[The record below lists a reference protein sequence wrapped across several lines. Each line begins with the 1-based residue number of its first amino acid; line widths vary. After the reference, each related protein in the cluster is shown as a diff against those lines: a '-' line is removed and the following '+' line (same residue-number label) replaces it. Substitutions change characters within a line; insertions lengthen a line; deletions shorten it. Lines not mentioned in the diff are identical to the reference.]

1 MEHLNTASEAS
12 KEMSHK
18 DVVDKV
24 SKWFAEKGYTMG
36 REVPFII
43 KGLDFRVDVFLYK
56 PKEWVGI
63 ECKGSG
69 CDTSEMIKGLG
80 QVLVYRESFNLAY
93 LASSNSLVS
102 SEAIKEL
109 AKKEGFGIIIV
120 KDSIEEV
127 VKPKRRFTVA
137 AKCTQSSL
145 EQKWRPENQRRV
157 IAVLRHNGRVK
168 KEDLV
173 KHVADTYNMPIYEAS
188 KAIFELE
195 MENIIGLEEG
205 DYVLLS

>member
-1 MEHLNTASEAS
+1 MAEFEIKLRKLKLLYKEKKELLDAQKLRELEEHIQQKEKKGFESGYNMVLNAWTQYLEHLNVASEAS

-36 REVPFII
+36 REVSFII
-43 KGLDFRVDVFLYK
+43 KGLDFRVDILLYK
-56 PKEWVGI
+56 PKEWVGV

-69 CDTSEMIKGLG
+69 CGSSEIIKGLG

-137 AKCTQSSL
+137 AKCTQS
-145 EQKWRPENQRRV
+145 
-157 IAVLRHNGRVK
+157 
-168 KEDLV
+168 
-173 KHVADTYNMPIYEAS
+173 
-188 KAIFELE
+188 
-195 MENIIGLEEG
+195 
-205 DYVLLS
+205 